1 MKPSK
6 FFWPLSLLFGAGIRF
21 KNLLFDKGIISS
33 KEFDVPVICIG
44 NLAAGGTGKTPM
56 VIKVVEML
64 LHAGMKPVILSRG
77 YKRNSADI
85 KLITDNSSVT
95 ETGDE
100 PMLLFKYFRN
110 VPVILSGNRIKG
122 IKYILQQFPETNVV
136 VMDDGFQH
144 RWVKPTMNILLSAFQ
159 NPFTSDQ
166 LLPAGYLREP
176 ASAAI
181 RAQLI
186 VVTKTPE
193 HTSRETKQ
201 NLFSLIKKH
210 SNAPVIFSTL
220 SYNPLKHVFTEET
233 FHESPG
239 GYHCLT
245 VSGISDDETF
255 TDYIRRHALKTESIS
270 FPNHHPY
277 SSEDAEMIARRF
289 NNIAAQRKIIITTG
303 KDAVKLMRFKELQS
317 LPLYQLPVVPD
328 FLPEEKELLKTEL
341 IKHARKN

>member
-1 MKPSK
+1 M
-6 FFWPLSLLFGAGIRF
+6 
-21 KNLLFDKGIISS
+21 FDKGIISAT
-33 KEFDVPVICIG
+33 EFDIPVICIG

-56 VIKVVEML
+56 VMKAVEIL
-64 LHAGMKPVILSRG
+64 LQAGLKPAILSRG
-77 YKRNSADI
+77 YKRSSDGV
-85 KLITDNSSVT
+85 ITLSTDSSVT

-100 PMLLFKYFRN
+100 PMLIFQRFGN
-110 VPVILSGNRIKG
+110 VPVILSGNRVKG
-122 IKYILQQFPETNVV
+122 IEFILKQFPETNSV

-144 RWVKPTMNILLSAFQ
+144 RWIKPALNILLTAFQ
-159 NPFTSDQ
+159 NPFTSDL

-176 ASAAI
+176 ASAAS

-193 HTSRETKQ
+193 ETSHKSKQ
-201 NLFSLIKKH
+201 KFINRIKKY
-210 SNAPVIFSTL
+210 SDAPVIFSAL
-220 SYNPLKHVFTEET
+220 SFKPLKHVFTG
-233 FHESPG
+233 ESFPDALS

-255 TDYIRRHALKTESIS
+255 TEYIRKHALKTEHIS

-277 SSEDAEMIARRF
+277 TGEDAGMIARRF
-289 NNIAAQRKIIITTG
+289 NNIAAQKKIIITTG

-317 LPLYQLPVVPD
+317 LSLYQLPVEHD
-328 FLPEEKELLKTEL
+328 FLPEEEELLKTEL